1 MTSPLYMF
9 TKEGT
14 KYELLNVSLED
25 TVLDLKKR
33 LIQEYSLKDVN
44 GETIFP
50 EDLIIIG
57 SFDPRSI
64 PENKREI
71 RGRCLFLIISDEGN
85 TLRKL
90 REAEY
95 LRAAQ
100 NRLVMGKLVSG
111 KFVSGEE
118 VSDPDFYVKHLSDTG
133 ISETQ
138 RVLYKNMEKR
148 RNIRLNVA
156 RAGEFLPY
164 DIAEE
169 VGHNSK
175 LAQGSARAK
184 EAMSRQRA
192 EPKGCGKKRTKRIRK
207 RIYKRKSKSKNSK
220 KGGANKRKTAS
231 FTSPV
236 SVKRSESHQSIG
248 LKQEYSSELLDTI
261 ELPKRVTNSNDFYQ
275 AVEDYIIDHYSFLTP
290 STGAPD
296 PIVDA
301 RDTVNNCFVD
311 IKVAPTNQSGR
322 TVTTSYGQHNFL
334 RRETVTQRQRY
345 TINDNANVGYYLIC
359 RKKIADIKDNRYLV
373 ELLYAKIEDSSFMSP
388 DHKRGSSVD
397 YVGVLKRHL

>member
-220 KGGANKRKTAS
+220 AGANKRKTAS

-388 DHKRGSSVD
+388 DHKRGSSLD
-397 YVGVLKRHL
+397 YVSVLQPYL